1 MYVTCTQAESIAASI
16 LCSSQL
22 YSALVCFFFGW
33 ELNIVRVDLNSVIK
47 SYFLVSAAFFLLMQN
62 IVSCSRLLVFIE
74 TFELRRRAS
83 NTVGKKSVVDVLSI
97 VCGP

>member
-1 MYVTCTQAESIAASI
+1 MHTSRVNSCLDPMLIP
-16 LCSSQL
+16 
-22 YSALVCFFFGW
+22 ALQCPGLFFFGW
-33 ELNIVRVDLNSVIK
+33 ELNIVRVDLNSGIK